1 MSNVRSSEF
10 REPTN
15 EEAFFFLNRKFSSRT
30 SPGLLEENSKQRTTG
45 GKPTSAFAT
54 CSVKK

>member
-54 CSVKK
+54 CSV

>member
-15 EEAFFFLNRKFSSRT
+15 EEAFFLNRKFSSRT
-30 SPGLLEENSKQRTTG
+30 SPGLLEENSTQRTTG
-45 GKPTSAFAT
+45 GKLTSAFAT
-54 CSVKK
+54 CSV